1 MYILDEVL
9 DKRKL
14 AVLFSIFAL
23 FATVGMGAMV
33 QVNSISDLLNNSI
46 GISKEVVG
54 IFIAIVA
61 TYIIFGG
68 KYRIAKIN
76 SWLIPLCTGI
86 YVVLCGGVLVM
97 YSDNILQAIK
107 DIVASAL
114 GIRQVVGAVVGV
126 SVIKCI
132 SVGFSRGMF
141 SNEAGM
147 GSAPIFAVTTEDEG
161 DIKTNAHIMAYS
173 VFIDTIFLCTLTGL
187 VLVASDAYTIPN
199 VTLMLQA
206 AFESIPLG
214 NVLLTFCMIIFVVS
228 TIPCWEFYGEQALNY
243 LLNKRYVIY
252 LYKLIYIF
260 FVYLGCIM
268 SINIVWDLSNISNAL
283 MALPNLYMIFKLRN
297 TIER

>member
-1 MYILDEVL
+1 MYILEEVL
-9 DKRKL
+9 DKKTL
-14 AVLFSIFAL
+14 AVLFSIFTL

-33 QVNSISDLLNNSI
+33 QANSISDLLNNST
-46 GISKEVVG
+46 GISKGVVG
-54 IFIAIVA
+54 IFIAIIA

-76 SWLIPLCTGI
+76 SWLIPLCTCI
-86 YVVLCGGVLVM
+86 YVVLCGGILVI

-107 DIVASAL
+107 DIVDSAL
-114 GIRQVVGAVVGV
+114 GVRQVAGAVVGI

-132 SVGFSRGMF
+132 SIGFSRGMF

-161 DIKTNAHIMAYS
+161 DMKTNAHIMAWS

-187 VLVASDAYTIPN
+187 VLVVSGVYTIPN
-199 VTLMLQA
+199 VTVMLQT
-206 AFESIPLG
+206 AFNVLPFG
-214 NVLLTFCMIIFVVS
+214 NVLLTFCMIIFVIS
-228 TIPCWEFYGEQALNY
+228 TIPCWEFYGEQVLNY
-243 LLNKRYVIY
+243 LLKKRYSIY
-252 LYKLIYIF
+252 LYKFIYIVC
-260 FVYLGCIM
+260 VYLGCVM
-268 SINIVWDLSNISNAL
+268 SIHIVWDLSNISNAL